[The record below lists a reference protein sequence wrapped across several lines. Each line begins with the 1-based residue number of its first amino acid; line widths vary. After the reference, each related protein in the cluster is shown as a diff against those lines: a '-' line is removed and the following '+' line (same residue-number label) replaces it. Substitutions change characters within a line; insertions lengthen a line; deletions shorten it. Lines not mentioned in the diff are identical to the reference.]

1 MAYGVQ
7 ANQLETTILSFNY
20 MLRIGITGGIGS
32 GKSIVCR
39 LFQVLGAPVYDSDA
53 RAKWLMG
60 HDTLLRD
67 ELTAAFGPA
76 TFDATGQLDRVYLAR
91 VAFADPAQLARLNAL
106 VHPAVGRDFEAWS
119 NARQVEGYRYL
130 LKEAALLYESG
141 AYQQLD
147 QIITVFAPQPVRQ
160 ARVLRRD
167 PHRTLDDVLA
177 IIGKQMSEEEKV
189 QRAEHV
195 VYNDDEQ
202 LLIPQVL
209 ALHEA
214 FSK

>member
-1 MAYGVQ
+1 M
-7 ANQLETTILSFNY
+7 S
-20 MLRIGITGGIGS
+20 
-32 GKSIVCR
+32 
-39 LFQVLGAPVYDSDA
+39 
-53 RAKWLMG
+53 
-60 HDTLLRD
+60 HDVLLRD
-67 ELTAAFGPA
+67 ELTAAFGSA

-91 VAFADPAQLARLNAL
+91 VAFTDPTQLARLNAL

-119 NARQVEGYRYL
+119 ITQEIVGSRYL

-141 AYQQLD
+141 AYRQLD

-160 ARVLRRD
+160 MRVLRRD
-167 PHRTLDDVLA
+167 PHRTPDDVLA

-195 VYNDDEQ
+195 IYNDDEH

-209 ALHEA
+209 TLHEA
-214 FSK
+214 FSR